1 MPDRSWVFLSRREV
15 SDHGIFRLC
24 ADRFRLEPEGRERD
38 FVVLDGP
45 DWVSV
50 IPLTCS
56 GEVVLIRQYRH
67 GLRRTTLEIP
77 GGMVDRGERPEQAA
91 MRELREETGYL
102 APSVRSLG
110 SVSPNPAIQSNTHHC
125 FLAEGVELAGR
136 PSPDPWERIEVLTRP
151 LEEIPGLIRRGEIVH
166 SLVVVSF
173 GLLGILAEPR

>member
-1 MPDRSWVFLSRREV
+1 
-15 SDHGIFRLC
+15 
-24 ADRFRLEPEGRERD
+24 
-38 FVVLDGP
+38 
-45 DWVSV
+45 
-50 IPLTCS
+50 
-56 GEVVLIRQYRH
+56 
-67 GLRRTTLEIP
+67 
-77 GGMVDRGERPEQAA
+77 